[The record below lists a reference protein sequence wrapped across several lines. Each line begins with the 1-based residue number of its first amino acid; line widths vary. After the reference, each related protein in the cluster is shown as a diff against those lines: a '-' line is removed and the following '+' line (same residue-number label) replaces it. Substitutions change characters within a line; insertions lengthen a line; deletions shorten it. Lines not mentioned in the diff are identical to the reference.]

1 MASEQCEHG
10 DVELLGTEKGER
22 GVNKYFRCRKCGA
35 VLVLSEE
42 GVLYEVPAAR
52 EQLGSR

>member
-1 MASEQCEHG
+1 MLVYSLAKRQCEHG

-22 GVNKYFRCRKCGA
+22 GVNKYFRCKRCGA

-42 GVLYEVPAAR
+42 GILYEVPAS
-52 EQLGSR
+52 G